1 MWDSADRSRSAR
13 MLAYLVIT
21 PPDDEEPVEPLVPE
35 LLLVPA
41 APVDGDVVVE
51 LPDEP
56 MPEVVPERDVGAVAV
71 DEPLTDP
78 PAEPMPDAVPE
89 ADPVVLH
96 APRAA
101 AHANARSVLIMV
113 TPKVKR

>member
-1 MWDSADRSRSAR
+1 M
-13 MLAYLVIT
+13 IT
-21 PPDDEEPVEPLVPE
+21 PPEADEPVEPLVPE

-41 APVDGDVVVE
+41 APVDGDVVE

-56 MPEVVPERDVGAVAV
+56 MPEVVPEREVGAVAV

-78 PAEPMPDAVPE
+78 PAEPMPEAVPE

-113 TPKVKR
+113 TPL

>member
-1 MWDSADRSRSAR
+1 M
-13 MLAYLVIT
+13 AYRVIT
-21 PPDDEEPVEPLVPE
+21 PPEDDDPVEPLVPE

-41 APVDGDVVVE
+41 APVDGTVVVE

-56 MPEVVPERDVGAVAV
+56 MPDVVPEREVGAVAV
-71 DEPLTDP
+71 DAPLTDP
-78 PAEPMPDAVPE
+78 PAEPMPEAVPE

-101 AHANARSVLIMV
+101 ADANARRALIMV
-113 TPKVKR
+113 TLMVTPM